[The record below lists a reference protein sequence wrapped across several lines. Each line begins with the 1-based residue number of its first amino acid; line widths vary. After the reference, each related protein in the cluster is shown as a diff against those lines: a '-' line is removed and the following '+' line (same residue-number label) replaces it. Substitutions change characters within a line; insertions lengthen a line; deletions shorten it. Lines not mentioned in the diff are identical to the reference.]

1 MNSKMMRCIEEQPEA
16 LARILGH
23 GLAVAPLRAALAA
36 RAVQKIWIA
45 GSGTSVYAAMIAARC
60 IERTC
65 GIDAEAITSLELLD
79 EVTAPLFGPRT
90 LLIGISQSGSTLV
103 LVEAMRLARQLGAL
117 TVAITAEP
125 ASPVAEAAEFVFAT
139 LTGPEEAL
147 AKTKGFA
154 TTALAA
160 CLLGPLLAQG
170 GVAEDRDDAAVLA
183 TFADVPAAAAEVIAR
198 SKAAVVGWAERF
210 QAVNAV
216 FVVGTGSMYGAAC
229 EGGLK
234 ILEVA
239 KIPVITKELEEMMH
253 GPFNAVGPDV
263 GIVLI
268 AGATPVPAR
277 LAAFLKGAAAVGVKL
292 LTIAADAAVAR
303 SVEHPFDLVLPTLA
317 EEAVKPILA
326 VMPLQVFAE
335 QFARQRQMPID
346 TARYPF
352 LYPIFGSKGIHL
364 AA

>member
-1 MNSKMMRCIEEQPEA
+1 MMLCIEEQPEA
-16 LARILGH
+16 LARVLGH
-23 GLAVAPLRAALAA
+23 GLVVAPLRAALAA
-36 RAVQKIWIA
+36 RQVQKIWIA

-60 IERTC
+60 IERSC

-79 EVTAPLFGPRT
+79 EVAAPLFGPRT

-103 LVEAMRLARQLGAL
+103 LLEAMRQARQRGAL

-125 ASPVAEAAEFVFAT
+125 ASPIAAAAEFVFDA

-160 CLLGPLLAQG
+160 CLLGPLLASSG
-170 GVAEDRDDAAVLA
+170 NAADRNDAALLA
-183 TFADVPAAAAEVIAR
+183 SFADLPAAAAEVIAR

-210 QAVNAV
+210 KSTSAA
-216 FVVGTGSMYGAAC
+216 FVVATGPMYGAAC

-239 KIPVITKELEEMMH
+239 KFPVISKELEEMMH

-263 GIVLI
+263 GIILL
-268 AGATPVPAR
+268 AGATPVPSR
-277 LAAFLKGAAAVGVKL
+277 LAAFLKGAAAVGMPL

-303 SVEHPFDLVLPTLA
+303 TVPHAFDLVLPTIA
-317 EEAVKPILA
+317 EPAVAPILA

-335 QFARQRQMPID
+335 QFARQRQVPID

-352 LYPIFGSKGIHL
+352 LYPIFGSKAIHL